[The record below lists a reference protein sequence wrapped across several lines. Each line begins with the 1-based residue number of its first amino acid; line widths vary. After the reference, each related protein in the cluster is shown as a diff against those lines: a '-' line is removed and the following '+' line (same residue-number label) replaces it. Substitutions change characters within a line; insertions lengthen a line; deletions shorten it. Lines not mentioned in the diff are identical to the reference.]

1 MREAPSAPVATPNGR
16 PMHISDFEY
25 DLPRELIAQHPLAA
39 RDASRLLVVDRAAG
53 TIEHRDF
60 TELPSILRSGDR
72 LVVNDT
78 RVIPARLLGTRPGG
92 TAETEVLLLNPIQ
105 GRPGF
110 PTFQALCRPARKLTA
125 GTVVRLGS
133 SRVEVTVLQELS
145 DKARLVEFPE
155 NFPILN
161 FLEREGH
168 VPLPPYIQRPD
179 EPEDRERYQTIFA
192 RKPGAVAAPT
202 AGLHFTPAVMDALQR
217 IGVESAPVTL
227 HVGAGTFTPVVE
239 QDPRQHRME
248 REYFRVSP
256 ETAQAVGDTHRA
268 GRRVV
273 AVGTTVVRTL
283 ETAELHDPEA
293 GLWTVRAGDG
303 WTEKFIYPPY
313 EFHVVDAMVTNFH
326 LPRSTLLMMV
336 SAFGGLELVR
346 RAYREAVN
354 RRYRFYSY
362 GDAMVIL

>member
-1 MREAPSAPVATPNGR
+1 
-16 PMHISDFEY
+16 MHISDFEY
-25 DLPRELIAQHPLAA
+25 DLPRELIAQHPLPE
-39 RDASRLLVVDRAAG
+39 RDASRLLVVDRARG

-60 TELPSILRSGDR
+60 ADLTSLLESGDR

-92 TAETEVLLLNPIQ
+92 TAETEVLLLSPVQ
-105 GRPGF
+105 GRPGR
-110 PTFQALCRPARKLTA
+110 PTFQALCRPARKMPA
-125 GTVVRLGS
+125 GSTVRLGRS
-133 SRVEVTVLQELS
+133 EVEVTILQELS
-145 DKARLVEFPE
+145 DRARLVEFPE
-155 NFPILN
+155 NFPIMR
-161 FLEREGH
+161 FLEQEGH
-168 VPLPPYIQRPD
+168 VPLPPYIQRSD

-192 RKPGAVAAPT
+192 QKPGAVAAPT
-202 AGLHFTPAVMDALQR
+202 AGLHFTPAVVDTLR
-217 IGVESAPVTL
+217 KRGVDTTSITL

-239 QDPRQHRME
+239 QDPRLHRME
-248 REYFRVSP
+248 REYYRIPP
-256 ETAQAVGDTHRA
+256 EAAEAVGRTHRA

-273 AVGTTVVRTL
+273 AVGTTVVRAL

-293 GLWTVRAGDG
+293 GLWTVRPGDG

-336 SAFGGLELVR
+336 SAFGGLELIR

-354 RRYRFYSY
+354 REYRFYSY
-362 GDAMVIL
+362 GDAMMIL